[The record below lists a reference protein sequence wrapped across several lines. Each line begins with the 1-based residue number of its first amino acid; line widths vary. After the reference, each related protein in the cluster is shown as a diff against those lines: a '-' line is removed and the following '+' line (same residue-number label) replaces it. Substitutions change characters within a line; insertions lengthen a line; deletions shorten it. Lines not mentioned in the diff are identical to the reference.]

1 MAPKKNNN
9 NDTNAPSGTVQD
21 NNNNQQQQQNKN
33 TNKDNDKSGSSQ
45 RIGGDGPRSKPIRRS
60 VRAGVVFPVS
70 RLHRILNQ
78 GNYAGQVRNGAAV
91 YMAGVLEYLV
101 AEVAELAGNAARDHK
116 RKRITPR
123 HIFLA
128 IHNDEE
134 LSKLCENVTIASGG
148 VMPNLHQALLQSKNS
163 SQSMKGDAPKKN
175 SKKSASK
182 KQGDA
187 PTKKSKKS
195 TSRNQGNTSA
205 TDGDTTAN
213 STDDDGAMEE

>member
-9 NDTNAPSGTVQD
+9 DTNVPSDTVRD

-33 TNKDNDKSGSSQ
+33 SNNDKGKTGSSQ
-45 RIGGDGPRSKPIRRS
+45 RIGGDGPRSKPIQRS
-60 VRAGVVFPVS
+60 KRAGVIFPVS
-70 RLHRILNQ
+70 RIHRALNK
-78 GNYAGQVRNGAAV
+78 GNYADQVRNGAAV
-91 YMAGVLEYLV
+91 YMAGVLDYLV
-101 AEVAELAGNAARDHK
+101 AEVTELAGNAARDNK

-134 LSKLCENVTIASGG
+134 LYDLCGKATIASGG
-148 VMPNLHQALLQSKNS
+148 VIPHLHQALLKSKNN

-175 SKKSASK
+175 PKKSTPK
-182 KQGDA
+182 KQANA

-195 TSRNQGNTSA
+195 TPKKQSNTSA

-213 STDDDGAMEE
+213 STDDDGAMD